1 MTERKFAM
9 KPGIALTALEG
20 KSWIGG
26 VYYVRN
32 MAFQLSQNQSIRE
45 KYGIY
50 IITDPQVAEEFAG
63 LPECVK
69 IITLKNTVLSR
80 IWKWFIYKAH
90 NIRYL
95 FPIRSVPLSRRDPSL
110 KELKLLGITPIYWI
124 PDFQHNRLPELFSQ
138 EELADRNRCFSAM
151 GKPGNP
157 LVLSSQDALTDFREF
172 YFADKKDVAVIP
184 FVSYLAPI
192 IQAITEETRQ
202 EILDKFQVS
211 GKRYVCIMNQFWKH
225 KNHLVVLQAMKKLFE
240 ADPDNELLF
249 LFTGKLSDYRDP
261 AYIEQLKEM
270 MADPVIA
277 GHIRLLGFIERE
289 EQLVLMQN
297 AEFIIQPSLFEGW
310 GTVLEDAKVLD
321 KTVLLSDI
329 SIHREQKS
337 EKCVLFDPY
346 DPDKL
351 ALLIREELKK
361 EHKDDLEA
369 GIADMYA
376 RAKEYARGFAS
387 LLDLN

>member
-1 MTERKFAM
+1 M

-20 KSWIGG
+20 KNWIGG

-45 KYGIY
+45 QYEIY
-50 IITDPQVAEEFAG
+50 IVTDPQVKDEFAG
-63 LPECVK
+63 LPESVK
-69 IITLKNTVLSR
+69 IITMKNTVLSR
-80 IWKWFIYKAH
+80 IWKWFVYKSH

-95 FPIRSVPLSRRDPSL
+95 FPVRSLPLSRRDPSL
-110 KELKLLGITPIYWI
+110 TELKLLGITPIYWI

-138 EELADRNRCFSAM
+138 EELSGRSACFAAM

-157 LVLSSQDALTDFREF
+157 LVLSSQDALADFQEF
-172 YFADKKDVAVIP
+172 YFANKTDVSVIP

-192 IQAITEETRQ
+192 IKGIAEQSRQA
-202 EILDKFQVS
+202 ILDKFQVS
-211 GKRYVCIMNQFWKH
+211 GKQYVCIMNQFWKH
-225 KNHLVVLQAMKKLFE
+225 KNHLVVLQAMQKLFE
-240 ADPDNELLF
+240 ADPKNELIF

-261 AYIEQLKEM
+261 GYIEQLKEM
-270 MADPVIA
+270 MTDPILA
-277 GHIRLLGFIERE
+277 PHIRLLGFIDRE

-329 SIHREQKS
+329 SIHREQKN
-337 EKCVLFDPY
+337 EKSILFDPH
-346 DPDKL
+346 DPEAL

-361 EHKDDLEA
+361 EHNDCLEA

-376 RAKEYARGFAS
+376 RGEEYARGFEK
-387 LLDLN
+387 LIKLN